1 MIRLFFRALASRHPA
16 RRWRSL
22 VPLICLLALLLLSAC
37 ATGSAQTCQ
46 SFQVPNAAMEPSL
59 HQGQIIPVDTAAY
72 ASAKPKR
79 GATVVVK
86 VPTNPSQEVVLRVIG
101 LPGETVRLTET
112 QTFINGRL
120 LTEPFVL
127 HRGTQQ
133 PQQVTLGPDQYF
145 LMGDNRPASTDSREW
160 GPVSLKDI
168 VAQWGTENCPAN

>member
-1 MIRLFFRALASRHPA
+1 MLRFFFPALASRSLA
-16 RRWRSL
+16 RHWR
-22 VPLICLLALLLLSAC
+22 PLLPLFGLLALLLLAAC
-37 ATGSAQTCQ
+37 ATGSADTCQ
-46 SFQVPNAAMEPSL
+46 SFQVPNKAMEPSL
-59 HQGQIIPVDTAAY
+59 QQGQIIPIDTAAY
-72 ASAKPKR
+72 ASAKPRR

-86 VPTNPSQEVVLRVIG
+86 VPTDPSQEVILRVIG

-112 QTFINGRL
+112 QTFINGKL

-133 PQQVTLGPDQYF
+133 PQEVTLGPDQYF

-168 VAQWGTENCPAN
+168 VAQWGTDNCPAN